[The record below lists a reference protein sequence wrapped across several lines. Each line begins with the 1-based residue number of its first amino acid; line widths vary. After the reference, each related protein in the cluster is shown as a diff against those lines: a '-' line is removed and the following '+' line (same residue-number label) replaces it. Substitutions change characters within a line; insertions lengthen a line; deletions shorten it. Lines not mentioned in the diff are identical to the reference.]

1 MPSKYLKI
9 NSNYEKQ
16 VILMILNEENK
27 VWHYIA
33 VKKLSVLSLF

>member
-16 VILMILNEENK
+16 VILMILNEEK
-27 VWHYIA
+27 EVRHYIA
-33 VKKLSVLSLF
+33 VKKL

>member
-16 VILMILNEENK
+16 VILMILNEEK
-27 VWHYIA
+27 EVRHYIT
-33 VKKLSVLSLF
+33 VKKL